1 MHWTSPGI
9 TSSRFRAEI
18 CWGGLSFPS
27 CFTASQYGSG
37 PAEATLP
44 PSHVILD
51 TQKGREQ
58 ILRTVT
64 FAACLGGNTFFF
76 FFNQVLCASSLSPR
90 DPFRE
95 EVWPL
100 PQFPQQ
106 GSYWGPANLAELQS
120 CLDKAARDAHHGIT
134 TCPKG
139 KCSQAFCLCQEKN
152 ICRRRLQPI
161 HAPRGLGFP
170 SLPPHRLSEAVPTPQ
185 TQKSHSET
193 CPRLRSV
200 LTRPKGHYH
209 RHVRGGTYQR

>member
-76 FFNQVLCASSLSPR
+76 FLIEFSVLPACHPGTPLERKCGLCLSFPSKEATGDQPTSQNCRAAWIKLPEMPTMASPPAPRANAAKHFVFVRRKTSAGGDYNPSMLPEGWDSPLCHRTDSLKL
-90 DPFRE
+90 F
-95 EVWPL
+95 PL
-100 PQFPQQ
+100 
-106 GSYWGPANLAELQS
+106 
-120 CLDKAARDAHHGIT
+120 H
-134 TCPKG
+134 
-139 KCSQAFCLCQEKN
+139 
-152 ICRRRLQPI
+152 RRRSLTLRPA
-161 HAPRGLGFP
+161 HGFAP
-170 SLPPHRLSEAVPTPQ
+170 
-185 TQKSHSET
+185 
-193 CPRLRSV
+193 C
-200 LTRPKGHYH
+200 
-209 RHVRGGTYQR
+209 